1 MTTPQAKKRFGR
13 ELARNR
19 KRAGMTQAKLGT
31 MVEVSTSHLSNLEG
45 GYRSPA
51 LPLLPRLDEVLG
63 TGTRLQDLWDDLTGT
78 GRPAWLDEVTNAI
91 QNASAVYE
99 YQVLAFPAHLQ
110 TEAYTRALMRYGAPW
125 LAEDE
130 VNVLVA
136 ERMTRAE
143 DLAGATTPK
152 LWLVVDES
160 LLSRRYG
167 GAEVTRAQLEYIA
180 ELAERERLT
189 LQVVPVDSPK
199 HPGNSGAFS
208 VIVTQDSPDS
218 VYVENAR
225 EGQSVT
231 EADEVA
237 HRRMLFAAL
246 QAVALTPDS
255 SLERVR
261 EEIKRLDKA

>member
-1 MTTPQAKKRFGR
+1 MTTPQAAMRFGR
-13 ELARNR
+13 ELARTR
-19 KRAGMTQAKLGT
+19 KRAGITQEKLGG
-31 MVEVSTSHLSNLEG
+31 MLGASTSHMSNLERG
-45 GYRSPA
+45 HRSPA
-51 LPLLPRLDEVLG
+51 LTLLPPLDEALG
-63 TGTRLQDLWDDLTGT
+63 TGTRFQDLWDDLTGT
-78 GRPAWLDEVTNAI
+78 GRPAWLDEIANAI
-91 QNASAVYE
+91 QGASAVYE
-99 YQVLAFPAHLQ
+99 YQALAFPAHLQ
-110 TEAYTRALMRYGAPW
+110 TEAYSRALIRYAAPW
-125 LAEDE
+125 LSTDE
-130 VNVLVA
+130 VESRVE

-143 DLAGATTPK
+143 RMAEAETPK

-160 LLSRRYG
+160 ILLRRYG
-167 GAEVTRAQLEYIA
+167 GAEATRAQLEHITK
-180 ELAERERLT
+180 LAERERVN
-189 LQVVPVDSPK
+189 LQVVPLNSPK

-208 VIVTQDSPDS
+208 VIVTQDNPDA

-246 QAVALTPDS
+246 QAVALAPDS

>member
-13 ELARNR
+13 ELARTR
-19 KRAGMTQAKLGT
+19 KRTGITQAKLGAL
-31 MVEVSTSHLSNLEG
+31 VEVSTSHLSNLEG
-45 GYRSPA
+45 GHRSPA
-51 LPLLPRLDEVLG
+51 LSLIPRLDEVLA
-63 TGTRLQDLWDDLTGT
+63 TGTHLQDLWDDLTGT
-78 GRPAWLDEVTNAI
+78 GRPAWLNEVANAI

-110 TEAYTRALMRYGAPW
+110 TETYARSLIRYAAPW
-125 LAEDE
+125 FSADE
-130 VNVLVA
+130 VETRVA

-143 DLAGATTPK
+143 HMAEADTPK

-160 LLSRRYG
+160 LLLRRYG
-167 GAEVTRAQLEYIA
+167 GAEATRAQLEHIA
-180 ELAERERLT
+180 GLAERERVN
-189 LQVVPVDSPK
+189 LQVVPLDSPK